1 MFKNGIIDPTK
12 VVRLALV
19 NAASVAS
26 AMTSAEVMI
35 SDKPEEKTAAPPA
48 PPMGGGMY

>member
-1 MFKNGIIDPTK
+1 MFAKGIVDPTK

-26 AMTSAEVMI
+26 SMTSAEVMI
-35 SDKPEEKTAAPPA
+35 ADAPEDKTAAPPL
-48 PPMGGGMY
+48 PPPGEGG